1 VLLDEQEKRPQRG
14 GELRPLIRTPE
25 GTGRSPVGSPPLRST
40 PSSADES
47 KRPDRESFPE
57 RPGNRTSGL
66 ENGRFA
72 AHISEMT
79 KPFRTRLLEVR
90 VIALKP
96 DRWEWQVCESDTPIA
111 WGYETMRETAQTKGD
126 DALFHLLSAG

>member
-1 VLLDEQEKRPQRG
+1 MAMLV
-14 GELRPLIRTPE
+14 PLVSPDHPRKSKKPE
-25 GTGRSPVGSPPLRST
+25 PVCGAVKPRL
-40 PSSADES
+40 
-47 KRPDRESFPE
+47 
-57 RPGNRTSGL
+57 RTSRL

-72 AHISEMT
+72 AHIPEMT